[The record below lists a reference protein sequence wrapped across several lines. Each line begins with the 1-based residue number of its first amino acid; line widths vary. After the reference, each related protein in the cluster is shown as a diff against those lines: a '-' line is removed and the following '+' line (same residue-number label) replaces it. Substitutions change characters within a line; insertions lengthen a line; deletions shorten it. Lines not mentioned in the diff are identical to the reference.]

1 MRMHRYELLLNIIP
15 ADGILVNNH
24 FIRQGTISA
33 REKAMG
39 GELRDGQVML
49 AEPREASQ
57 LHNKGWFGVPQ
68 PGGALRLELVEAV
81 FLVES
86 GRLVVHQDGAPVG
99 LEQLMR
105 TAASL
110 QPGFEIR
117 YLVYSDLRQR
127 GLTVQPFL
135 PGPPDFV
142 LYERG
147 AVPSRSRSR
156 HHVLAISER
165 GHFDVELLAGFARRA
180 GELGKL
186 VMLALVDEEGDLTY
200 YDVSMADPSGTLVR
214 GPPPA
219 RGRALMFEERALVF
233 DEDTALRLRKA
244 HYGRPS
250 GKALQLSLIEVAHL
264 EEEGALEPVSART
277 GRPVSHA
284 SLVRNG
290 RAAQPD
296 FELRLRAYR
305 DLRRRGLVVRTGFK
319 YGTHFRL
326 YDTDPDNSHARY
338 LLHAVPKGFS
348 GGWPD
353 ISRAVRLAHGVRK
366 EMLLARVGPGND
378 MVYMKLGRT
387 RP

>member
-1 MRMHRYELLLNIIP
+1 MRP
-15 ADGILVNNH
+15 ASLVNNDLN
-24 FIRQGTISA
+24 QALAISA
-33 REKAMG
+33 LAMVMD
-39 GELRDGQVML
+39 GELKDGHVIL
-49 AEPREASQ
+49 ADQKEANQ

-68 PGGALRLELVEAV
+68 PGGSLRLELVEAV

-86 GRLVVHQDGAPVG
+86 GRLAVRADGSAAK
-99 LEQLMR
+99 LEFLMR

-117 YLVYSDLRQR
+117 YIVYSDLRQR
-127 GLTVQPFL
+127 GLTVQPFI
-135 PGPPDFV
+135 PGPPDFAV
-142 LYERG
+142 YERG

-156 HHVLAISER
+156 QHVLALSER
-165 GHFDVELLAGFARRA
+165 GHFDVEELAGFVRRS

-200 YDVSMADPSGTLVR
+200 YDVSMADPSGR
-214 GPPPA
+214 QAEKPSA
-219 RGRALMFEERALVF
+219 MNGRALVFEERALVF
-233 DEDTALRLRKA
+233 DEALANELRKA

-250 GKALQLSLIEVAHL
+250 GRALQLSLIEAAHL
-264 EEEGALEPVSART
+264 EEEGTLVPVSARS
-277 GRPVSHA
+277 GRPLSRTALHR
-284 SLVRNG
+284 ST

-326 YDTDPDNSHARY
+326 YDTDPESSHARY
-338 LLHAVPKGFS
+338 LLHAVPKGYS
-348 GGWPD
+348 GGWPEV
-353 ISRAVRLAHGVRK
+353 SRAVRLAHGVRK
-366 EMLLARVGPGND
+366 EMLLARVGPGSD
-378 MVYMKLGRT
+378 IIYLKLGRT

>member
-1 MRMHRYELLLNIIP
+1 
-15 ADGILVNNH
+15 
-24 FIRQGTISA
+24 
-33 REKAMG
+33 MG
-39 GELRDGQVML
+39 GELKDGHVVL
-49 AEPREASQ
+49 ADPRESNQ

-68 PGGALRLELVEAV
+68 PGGSLQLELVEAI
-81 FLVES
+81 FLVET
-86 GRLVVHQDGAPVG
+86 GRLEVLAGSSPLA
-99 LEQLMR
+99 LETLMR

-110 QPGFEIR
+110 QPGFDIR

-135 PGPPDFV
+135 PGPPDFI

-147 AVPSRSRSR
+147 AVPSRSRAR
-156 HHVLAISER
+156 HHVLALSER
-165 GHFDVELLAGFARRA
+165 AHFDVEQLAGFVRRA
-180 GELGKL
+180 EELGKL

-200 YDVSMADPSGTLVR
+200 YDVSTADPSGALAR
-214 GPPPA
+214 GPPA
-219 RGRALMFEERALVF
+219 TKGRALLFDERALVF
-233 DEDTALRLRKA
+233 DDGLAMELRKA

-250 GKALQLSLIEVAHL
+250 GKALQLSLIEAAHL
-264 EEEGALEPVSART
+264 EEEGALEPVSARS

-284 SLVRNG
+284 TLVRSG

-296 FELRLRAYR
+296 FELRLKAYR

-326 YDTDPDNSHARY
+326 YDTDPESSHARY
-338 LLHAVPKGFS
+338 LLHTVPKGYS

-366 EMLLARVGPGND
+366 EMLLARIGPGND
-378 MVYMKLGRT
+378 IIYLKLGRT

>member
-1 MRMHRYELLLNIIP
+1 M
-15 ADGILVNNH
+15 A
-24 FIRQGTISA
+24 
-33 REKAMG
+33 
-39 GELRDGQVML
+39 GELRDGHVIL
-49 AEPREASQ
+49 AESGEASQ

-68 PGGALRLELVEAV
+68 PGGSLRLELVEAV
-81 FLVES
+81 FLAEN
-86 GRLVVHQDGAPVG
+86 GRLAVREEGAPVG

-105 TAASL
+105 TAAAL
-110 QPGFEIR
+110 QPGFETR

-142 LYERG
+142 VYERG

-156 HHVLAISER
+156 HHVLAMSER
-165 GHFDVELLAGFARRA
+165 GNFDVEQLAGFVRRA
-180 GELGKL
+180 EELGKL

-200 YDVSMADPSGTLVR
+200 YDVSMADPSGRMGAVA
-214 GPPPA
+214 PA
-219 RGRALMFEERALVF
+219 KGRALIFEQRAMVF
-233 DEDTALRLRKA
+233 DQELAQGLRKA
-244 HYGRPS
+244 HYGRPA
-250 GKALQLSLIEVAHL
+250 GKALQLSLIEAVHL
-264 EEEGALEPVSART
+264 EEEGSLEAVSART

-284 SLVRNG
+284 SMVRSG
-290 RAAQPD
+290 RSSQPD

-338 LLHAVPKGFS
+338 LLHAVPRGFS

-366 EMLLARVGPGND
+366 EMLLARVGTGSD
-378 MVYMKLGRT
+378 IVYMKLGRT